1 MDFQENIKEW
11 VSKDN
16 QIKTYTER
24 IKTLRESRSNLT
36 EKIFDY
42 AENNNLHHAVIQITD
57 GKLKF
62 NNSKISE
69 PLTFKLIEK
78 GLEKYFENDQIKE
91 VIKHIKSLRESTI
104 KSEIKRYY
112 N

>member
-24 IKTLRESRSNLT
+24 IKILRESRSYLT